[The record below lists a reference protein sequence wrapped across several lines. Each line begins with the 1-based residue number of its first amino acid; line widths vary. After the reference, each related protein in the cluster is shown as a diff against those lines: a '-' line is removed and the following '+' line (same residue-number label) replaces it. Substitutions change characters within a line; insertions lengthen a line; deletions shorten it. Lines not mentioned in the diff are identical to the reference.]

1 MGEHQDS
8 LNALGVL
15 GLVRIL
21 TGEFE
26 LDRTATG
33 DFGTGE
39 AKGNAVH
46 ILGQLFGREIALDLS
61 GQNESVA
68 GHHGII
74 GRLVIHS
81 SFLLIKSCKFG
92 VA

>member
-33 DFGTGE
+33 DLGTGE
-39 AKGNAVH
+39 AKGNAIH
-46 ILGQLFGREIALDLS
+46 IFGQLFSREIALDLS
-61 GQNESVA
+61 GQDERNS

-74 GRLVIHS
+74 GGLVIHS
-81 SFLLIKSCKFG
+81 SFLL
-92 VA
+92 